1 MKRIKN
7 ILFGFLLIGLFLYE
21 PITAKNVF
29 WGTDPFKLSNYQAKQ
44 TTSLLS
50 GRSQKQDIEI
60 EQTLFGPQ
68 SASEEQKG
76 PKLLDQLQLQGVWAL
91 GLNKKAYI
99 SGQMYQVGEYVE
111 DLMIVSI
118 QAKKVVLKDTNNI
131 SYDLFFAKLNYDS
144 NKILEQVKE

>member
-1 MKRIKN
+1 MKKIKRF
-7 ILFGFLLIGLFLYE
+7 LVGFLLIGMFFFE
-21 PITAKNVF
+21 PIDAKNVS
-29 WGTDPFKLSNYQAKQ
+29 WGTDPFKLSNYQSKQ
-44 TTSLLS
+44 TKSLLS
-50 GRSQKQDIEI
+50 GRSQKQDVEI

-91 GLNKKAYI
+91 GLKKRAYI

-118 QAKKVVLKDTNNI
+118 KAKKVVLKDAKGI

-144 NKILEQVKE
+144 NKILEQVKK